1 MILKSNKEL
10 KQKDF
15 KNEKELQ
22 TYIENNMKAILGFQF
37 IETEFAVGNFRIDSL
52 AYDKESNAFR
62 IIEYKN
68 IKNGSLV
75 DQGYTYLK
83 LMLERKA
90 DFVLKYNEKTNS
102 SLKINDIDW
111 SQSRIVFVSPIFT
124 EYQLNATDFK
134 NIPIDLVKVRKYE
147 DDIVEIDFIKKTS
160 TVKVE
165 DAIFEVKGS
174 KVNKEIKVYSEED
187 HLAKLNEQQK
197 ALYEQLKETILAL
210 DDIEVEVKKL
220 YIAFKGRT
228 NIVDV
233 VVKQKSLEVNINM
246 KKGTLKDPLKITR
259 DISKVGH
266 WANGDYRVDVK
277 TEDDIDNLVPLI
289 KQSIKVNGK

>member
-22 TYIENNMKAILGFQF
+22 TYIENNMQAILGFQF
-37 IETEFAVGNFRIDSL
+37 VETEFAVGNFRIDSL
-52 AYDKESNAFR
+52 AYEKESNAFR

-68 IKNGSLV
+68 IRNRSLV

-102 SLKINDIDW
+102 SLKISDIDW
-111 SQSRIVFVSPIFT
+111 SQSRVVFVSPVYT
-124 EYQLNATDFK
+124 EYQLNAADFK
-134 NIPIDLVKVRKYE
+134 NIPIDLVKVTKYE
-147 DDIVEIDFIKKTS
+147 DEIVEVDFIKKTS
-160 TVKVE
+160 NVKVE
-165 DAIFEVKGS
+165 DVIS
-174 KVNKEIKVYSEED
+174 DNTNTTEIKVYNEDD
-187 HLAKLNEQQK
+187 HLAKLSDSQK
-197 ALYEQLKETILAL
+197 ALYRKLKETILSL
-210 DDIEVEVKKL
+210 DDIDVDVKKL

-233 VVKQKSLEVNINM
+233 VIKQKSLEVNINM

-259 DISKVGH
+259 DMTEKGH
-266 WANGDYRVDVK
+266 WANGDYRVTIK

>member
-1 MILKSNKEL
+1 MILKCNKEL

-22 TYIENNMKAILGFQF
+22 TYVENNMKVILGLQF
-37 IETEFAVGNFRIDSL
+37 IETEFTVGNFRIDSL
-52 AYDKESNAFR
+52 AYDRESNAFR

-68 IKNGSLV
+68 IKNRSLV

-111 SQSRIVFVSPIFT
+111 SQSRIIFVSPVYT

-134 NIPIDLVKVRKYE
+134 NIPIDLVKVTRYDE
-147 DDIVEIDFIKKTS
+147 NIVEIDFIKKTS
-160 TVKVE
+160 SVKVE
-165 DAIFEVKGS
+165 DANFESQDGNVT
-174 KVNKEIKVYSEED
+174 KEIKVYAEED
-187 HLAKLNEQQK
+187 HIAKLSEQQK
-197 ALYEQLKETILAL
+197 ALYEKLKATIVSL
-210 DDIEVEVKKL
+210 DDIDVEVKKY

-228 NIVDV
+228 NIVDIV
-233 VVKQKSLEVNINM
+233 IKQKSLEVNINM
-246 KKGTLKDPLKITR
+246 KKGTLKDPLKLTR
-259 DISKVGH
+259 DISEVGH
-266 WANGDYRVDVK
+266 WANGDYRVDIKV
-277 TEDDIDNLVPLI
+277 EDDIDNLVPLI

>member
-1 MILKSNKEL
+1 MILKCNKEL

-22 TYIENNMKAILGFQF
+22 TYVENNMKAILGFQF

-52 AYDKESNAFR
+52 AYDRESNAFR

-68 IKNGSLV
+68 IKNRSLV

-90 DFVLKYNEKTNS
+90 DFVLKYNEKTKS

-111 SQSRIVFVSPIFT
+111 SQSRIIFVSPVYT

-134 NIPIDLVKVRKYE
+134 NIPIDLVKATRYDE
-147 DDIVEIDFIKKTS
+147 DIVEIDFIKKTS
-160 TVKVE
+160 SVRVE
-165 DAIFEVKGS
+165 DANFESQDGNVT
-174 KVNKEIKVYSEED
+174 KEIKVYSEED
-187 HLAKLNEQQK
+187 HVAKLSEQQK
-197 ALYEQLKETILAL
+197 ALYEKLKATIVSL
-210 DDIEVEVKKL
+210 DDIDVEIKKY

-233 VVKQKSLEVNINM
+233 VIKQKSLEVNINM
-246 KKGTLKDPLKITR
+246 KKGTLKDPLKLTR
-259 DISKVGH
+259 DISEVGH
-266 WANGDYRVDVK
+266 WANGDYRVDIKV
-277 TEDDIDNLVPLI
+277 EDDIDNLVPLI

>member
-22 TYIENNMKAILGFQF
+22 TYMENNMKAILGFQF

-111 SQSRIVFVSPIFT
+111 SQSRIVFVSPIYT

-187 HLAKLNEQQK
+187 HLTKLNEQQR
-197 ALYEQLKETILAL
+197 ALYEQLKQTILAL

-266 WANGDYRVDVK
+266 WANGDYRVDIK

>member
-1 MILKSNKEL
+1 MILKFNKEL

-111 SQSRIVFVSPIFT
+111 SQSRIVFVSPIYT

-187 HLAKLNEQQK
+187 HLTKLNEQQR

-266 WANGDYRVDVK
+266 WANGDYRVDIK